1 MASRGLSALRVA
13 AVVAAAGPRLP
24 PPPSVAAAT
33 AAALQQRLAHGG
45 PAAAADA
52 VAPPALS
59 IWRAAA
65 GGLAGPFPPWRE
77 GFLPR
82 PSPALVCR
90 PQPRF
95 PAGCSPL
102 PPASSSCR
110 RCLSAAAGASPPPK
124 EPPRGKPFLLA
135 DIGEGIT
142 TVTLSSWKVAVG
154 DTVAAFDPISEV
166 ASDKA
171 SVEITAPW
179 GGVIRG
185 LAVAEGDTAFV
196 GKPLCW
202 IDPGGNE
209 DGGNDGKDGSCLAS
223 AAAPAAEPDGDAVA
237 QGPSDTRDDGDR
249 GGGGISASA
258 VGTRVAAAAGSPGGR
273 TRVLAAPAVRARA
286 REAGVDLARVDG
298 TGPGGRVLAADVARV
313 AAAAAPRDV
322 ADGVGGSPPAAA
334 AAATAAEADRRETVV
349 QVPLTPVRSA
359 MVRSM
364 TDAAAIPHL
373 RLVTPV
379 DVTALVGLRRR
390 LNASLAVTPPATA
403 AATAAATK
411 RDTPTAPVKLTY
423 LPFFLR
429 ATSMALTAHPA
440 LNATFPAPHDV
451 VHVHTGHHISVAVDT
466 PAGLHVPTLRDAD
479 RRPVTELAA
488 EVSRLAAAA
497 AAGRLGVAEV
507 SGGTVGL
514 SNIGALSGRPPAA
527 ASALAGVGDGP
538 PPAAG
543 GMVGLPLLLPPQV
556 LIGAV
561 GDIVWEPRLDADGS
575 VTRRAVVQ
583 VCWAAD
589 HRVVEGGAVARYA
602 ATWRALVECPER
614 LLLGE

>member
-1 MASRGLSALRVA
+1 MACRGLSTLRAA
-13 AVVAAAGPRLP
+13 AVATATGPRLRP
-24 PPPSVAAAT
+24 LPSAAAIAT
-33 AAALQQRLAHGG
+33 ALQQRLPRGG
-45 PAAAADA
+45 SPAAA
-52 VAPPALS
+52 VTPPALS
-59 IWRAAA
+59 TWRAAA
-65 GGLAGPFPPWRE
+65 GGPACPSYAQRAGTA
-77 GFLPR
+77 
-82 PSPALVCR
+82 PSSVSAHPSR
-90 PQPRF
+90 PQALLRGGRSSAP
-95 PAGCSPL
+95 PPPL
-102 PPASSSCR
+102 LCRR
-110 RCLSAAAGASPPPK
+110 RCLSAAAAPPPPPD

-185 LAVAEGDTAFV
+185 LAVAEGDTALV

-202 IDPGGNE
+202 IDPGGEGGAN
-209 DGGNDGKDGSCLAS
+209 DGTGGNDLAS
-223 AAAPAAEPDGDAVA
+223 AAAAAEAGGGAAAVGA
-237 QGPSDTRDDGDR
+237 SVAA
-249 GGGGISASA
+249 GGGGGSGNGRAPASA
-258 VGTRVAAAAGSPGGR
+258 ADAREAPAAAAPAGR
-273 TRVLAAPAVRARA
+273 ARVLAAPAVRARA

-313 AAAAAPRDV
+313 AAAAAAALPQ
-322 ADGVGGSPPAAA
+322 DGAPFPPAAA
-334 AAATAAEADRRETVV
+334 AAAVADHREAVV

-359 MVRSM
+359 MVRTM

-373 RLVTPV
+373 RLITPV
-379 DVTALVGLRRR
+379 DVTALVGLRR
-390 LNASLAVTPPATA
+390 P
-403 AATAAATK
+403 
-411 RDTPTAPVKLTY
+411 APVKLTY
-423 LPFFLR
+423 LPFFIR

-440 LNATFPAPHDV
+440 LNATFPAPHDA
-451 VHVHTGHHISVAVDT
+451 VHVHAGHHISVAVDT
-466 PAGLHVPTLRDAD
+466 PAGLHVPTVRDAA
-479 RRPVTELAA
+479 RRPVTQLAA
-488 EVSRLAAAA
+488 EVARLARAA

-514 SNIGALSGRPPAA
+514 SNIGALGGRPPPAATAGAA
-527 ASALAGVGDGP
+527 ADGDGP
-538 PPAAG
+538 PPPAG

-589 HRVVEGGAVARYA
+589 HRVVEGGAVARLRHH
-602 ATWRALVECPER
+602 TPIS
-614 LLLGE
+614 

>member
-1 MASRGLSALRVA
+1 MASRGLSTLRAA
-13 AVVAAAGPRLP
+13 AVVAAAGPRLRP
-24 PPPSVAAAT
+24 PSSVAAAT
-33 AAALQQRLAHGG
+33 AAALHQQLAHGG
-45 PAAAADA
+45 PTSAAVA

-59 IWRAAA
+59 TWRGAA
-65 GGLAGPFPPWRE
+65 GGFACPSPPLRRDVFPP
-77 GFLPR
+77 PV
-82 PSPALVCR
+82 PALVGR

-95 PAGCSPL
+95 PVGCSLL
-102 PPASSSCR
+102 PPASSPCR
-110 RCLSAAAGASPPPK
+110 RCLSAAAGASPPPDG
-124 EPPRGKPFLLA
+124 PPRGKPFLLA

-185 LAVAEGDTAFV
+185 LAVSEGDTAFV

-202 IDPGGNE
+202 IDPGGDE
-209 DGGNDGKDGSCLAS
+209 GGRSDGKDGSGPAS
-223 AAAPAAEPDGDAVA
+223 AAAPAAEPNGDAVA
-237 QGPSDTRDDGDR
+237 QGASDTPNGRDR
-249 GGGGISASA
+249 GGNGVTASA
-258 VGTRVAAAAGSPGGR
+258 VGARVASAAGSPGGR
-273 TRVLAAPAVRARA
+273 ARVLAAPAVRARA

-322 ADGVGGSPPAAA
+322 ADGGGGTPPAAA
-334 AAATAAEADRRETVV
+334 TAAAAEADRRETVV
-349 QVPLTPVRSA
+349 RVPLTPVRSA
-359 MVRSM
+359 MVRTM

-390 LNASLAVTPPATA
+390 LNASLTVTPPATA
-403 AATAAATK
+403 AAATAAMT
-411 RDTPTAPVKLTY
+411 RDTPAAPVKLTY

-479 RRPVTELAA
+479 RRPVTGLAA

-514 SNIGALSGRPPAA
+514 SNIGALGGRPPAA
-527 ASALAGVGDGP
+527 AGALADVGDGP

>member
-1 MASRGLSALRVA
+1 MASRGLSTFRAAAAA
-13 AVVAAAGPRLP
+13 AVAGPPRLP
-24 PPPSVAAAT
+24 SSPSAPVSAT
-33 AAALQQRLAHGG
+33 ARHQRLARGGG
-45 PAAAADA
+45 PAAAAA
-52 VAPPALS
+52 AAALPAAS

-65 GGLAGPFPPWRE
+65 GGVASPF
-77 GFLPR
+77 
-82 PSPALVCR
+82 A
-90 PQPRF
+90 
-95 PAGCSPL
+95 
-102 PPASSSCR
+102 PPARRGSAAPPPRVSALPGRPRQPLCPVGGSPPAPSAACR
-110 RCLSAAAGASPPPK
+110 RCLSAAAAAPPPSSGD
-124 EPPRGKPFLLA
+124 PPRGKPFLLA

-154 DTVAAFDPISEV
+154 DTVAAFDPVSEV

-185 LAVAEGDTAFV
+185 LAVAEGETAHV

-202 IDPGGNE
+202 IDPEGEGGEAAGGN
-209 DGGNDGKDGSCLAS
+209 
-223 AAAPAAEPDGDAVA
+223 GDH
-237 QGPSDTRDDGDR
+237 
-249 GGGGISASA
+249 GGGGLVTAIA
-258 VGTRVAAAAGSPGGR
+258 VPNGGDSGGGGGAPAPAVDAPVAVTAAAAAAGRG
-273 TRVLAAPAVRARA
+273 RVLAAPAVRARA
-286 REAGVDLARVDG
+286 REAGVDLTRVDG
-298 TGPGGRVLAADVARV
+298 TGPAGRVLAADVARV
-313 AAAAAPRDV
+313 AAAAAAPPRGSRNGGDGTPPV
-322 ADGVGGSPPAAA
+322 AAV
-334 AAATAAEADRRETVV
+334 ATAGQREADVMR
-349 QVPLTPVRSA
+349 VPLTPVRSA
-359 MVRSM
+359 MVRTM

-390 LNASLAVTPPATA
+390 LNASLAATPPLSAAAAA
-403 AATAAATK
+403 AATAGDDPPAA
-411 RDTPTAPVKLTY
+411 APVKLTY

-440 LNATFPAPHDV
+440 LNATFPPPHDA
-451 VHVHTGHHISVAVDT
+451 VHVHAGHHISVAVDT
-466 PAGLHVPTLRDAD
+466 PGGLHVPTVRDAAGQ
-479 RRPVTELAA
+479 PVTALAA
-488 EVSRLAAAA
+488 EVARLARAA

-514 SNIGALSGRPPAA
+514 SNIGALGGGRPPPAVPA
-527 ASALAGVGDGP
+527 DGDGP

-543 GMVGLPLLLPPQV
+543 GMIGLPLLLPPQV

-561 GDIVWEPRLDADGS
+561 GDIVWEPRLAADGG
-575 VTRRAVVQ
+575 VARRAVVQ

-602 ATWRALVECPER
+602 ATWRSLVECPER